1 MIELEETLRSRV
13 KQFDELKQTL
23 KSQLQHDQ
31 KIELEALRAEN
42 LRQKSLL
49 DQKERE
55 NGESLEKMKLLEESM
70 NRTRSLN
77 EQIQARVDIFWI
89 LFELISDF

>member
-1 MIELEETLRSRV
+1 M
-13 KQFDELKQTL
+13 KQFDEFKETL